1 MEKNKVL
8 VEENTGLKRQV
19 REKEEVI
26 NEQFKIAGGIEN
38 IVMKMRDVWAG
49 ALSTESNHRLTTK
62 QSCAPAGRTCDSVTE
77 DEITLPGQHAADTV
91 GIKDSS

>member
-1 MEKNKVL
+1 M
-8 VEENTGLKRQV
+8 
-19 REKEEVI
+19 I
-26 NEQFKIAGGIEN
+26 NEQFKIASGIEN

-62 QSCAPAGRTCDSVTE
+62 QSCAPAGRTCDSLQARTKFVTE